1 MESRMTP
8 TGAGRLAG
16 GKIEQKE
23 KRTHGHGQQSGDC
36 GGEWVIRGL
45 NGNAKIYKKYIILNE
60 K

>member
-1 MESRMTP
+1 MTP

-45 NGNAKIYKKYIILNE
+45 NVNAKIYKKYIILNE
-60 K
+60 N